1 MLLTV
6 STFCHLVGL
15 ALQPQI
21 LPVGEKI
28 PTNEDDWRVD
38 QVMTVDD

>member
-6 STFCHLVGL
+6 STLCVLVGL

-21 LPVGEKI
+21 LPVGSNI
-28 PTNEDDWRVD
+28 PTNEHDWLVD
-38 QVMTVDD
+38 QVISVDD